1 MALGK
6 RLINTGGEAACT
18 TETTDIFGDGN
29 GKALYSLD
37 FDASD
42 TSGSYNATPT
52 NVDFGVSGKTLNGAR
67 FNGSNSKITR
77 ENIFDNTQVKMSAS
91 VWVRAT
97 DYSPSSNI
105 AILDIGDN
113 DTVLAQNRI
122 FISGTSPH
130 NIFVSVN
137 GGDGGFAQASQSFTD
152 NSWNHIVATWDVTG
166 GGVTNGIKIYLNG
179 SLAAQ
184 GNSTQGFNSARDL
197 ALGVNEDQ
205 SVGDRHFFSGTLDQ
219 VRIFSTELSLSQVQ
233 TLYNSGNGE
242 SACVHTSTT
251 DTVNF
256 PSGTTNAAYLKMDN
270 SAKDEV
276 SGNTGSDTNVQ
287 YRFGKYNQSAFFN
300 DTGIINTGFTRSGTS
315 FSVSMWLNLNDN
327 GTRQIFLGDGNTA
340 GADTSITL
348 SAQVD
353 ASDDVVIFV
362 NNGQSSGNVNT
373 VVSYAGKYN
382 KWTHFVVTLNGTSGA
397 VYLDNAK
404 TTFTADRSLGTAAQ
418 AFGIGSWSATASNG
432 GETDGFID
440 QVRFYNA
447 QLSDANVTSL
457 FEEKPETDTSNFKT
471 VLYEGTSANQYIS
484 NVGMDLETSGGLVW
498 IKNRDVTDHHV
509 LFDSVRGATKYIMS
523 SFANGQESTDS
534 ATLTSF
540 EKNGFFLGADG
551 TTGGA
556 ANGNNE
562 SLVAWC
568 WKGNGAAVTNT
579 NGANI
584 NSSVSANTAAG
595 FSIVT
600 YTGTGNGNVTSDTV
614 GHGLSSTPNIVMIK
628 NRSANDN
635 WQIQANIGGTYKS
648 GGFNTSTFSVASPTP
663 VADPTSTVFNPFF
676 SNASNNYVAY
686 LWHSVSG
693 YSRVSTYTGAGSGTR
708 VYTTDDGTS
717 SGSNGFKPSFVVIKN
732 ADTGGAG
739 FGWYVYDTRRD
750 DLDGDDNLE
759 AYILWESN
767 DAEVVSNTGSNGVVM
782 ENDGFTLDVSA
793 TALNGVGDTFLF
805 MAFK

>member
-6 RLINTGGEAACT
+6 RLINTGGEAACL

-37 FDASD
+37 FDASSQD
-42 TSGSYNATPT
+42 GLLNATPT
-52 NVDFGVSGKTLNGAR
+52 NVDFGVSGKTVNGAR

-97 DYSPSSNI
+97 DYSPSGNI
-105 AILDIGDN
+105 NILDIGDN
-113 DTVLAQNRI
+113 DTAVAQNRI

-130 NIFVSVN
+130 KIFVTIN
-137 GGDGGFAQASQSFTD
+137 GAIGGFAEASQSFTD

-205 SVGDRHFFSGTLDQ
+205 SVGDRHHFSGTLDQ

-242 SACVHTSTT
+242 TACVHTSTT
-251 DTVNF
+251 DDNDF
-256 PSGTTNAAYLKMDN
+256 PVTNVAYYKLDN
-270 SAKDEV
+270 SAEDSK
-276 SGNTGSDTNVQ
+276 GTNHLTENNIE
-287 YRFGKYNQSAFFN
+287 YRFGKYGQAAVFN
-300 DTGIINTGFTRSGTS
+300 GTNS
-315 FSVSMWLNLNDN
+315 YLYADNSVQQPTTNFSVSIWTKLDSTIGGGSN
-327 GTRQIFLGDGNTA
+327 GAIGFIGNFKSGVTPQVGFAIAKAHNEDEFSFWADGTANSKGGKVVGTTDIQTGIWYHVVGTYDGTNVKIYVNGSLENSVAYSSTPLATDQPLVLGRWYGNF
-340 GADTSITL
+340 
-348 SAQVD
+348 
-353 ASDDVVIFV
+353 DDYYL
-362 NNGQSSGNVNT
+362 NGQ
-373 VVSYAGKYN
+373 
-382 KWTHFVVTLNGTSGA
+382 
-397 VYLDNAK
+397 
-404 TTFTADRSLGTAAQ
+404 
-418 AFGIGSWSATASNG
+418 
-432 GETDGFID
+432 ID
-440 QVRFYNA
+440 QVRIFSTA
-447 QLSDANVTSL
+447 LDANKVSQL
-457 FEEKPETDTSNFKT
+457 YNEKPETDTSDFKT

-509 LFDSVRGATKYIMS
+509 LFDSVRGETKYIMS
-523 SFANGQESTDS
+523 SFPNSQETTDS

-568 WKGNGAAVTNT
+568 WKGGNAPVTNT

-584 NSSVSANTAAG
+584 DSSVSANTAAG

-614 GHGLSSTPNIVMIK
+614 GHGLSSTPDIVMIK
-628 NRSANDN
+628 RRNGNDN
-635 WQIQANIGGTYKS
+635 WQIQANIDGTYKS
-648 GGFNTSTFSVASPTP
+648 GGFSTGAFSVASPTP

-676 SNASNNYVAY
+676 SNTTGTYVAY
-686 LWHSVSG
+686 CWHSVAG
-693 YSRVSTYTGAGSGTR
+693 YSKIGTYTG
-708 VYTTDDGTS
+708 DGTS
-717 SGSNGFKPSFVVIKN
+717 SGTTINVGFKPSFLLVKN
-732 ADTGGAG
+732 AD
-739 FGWYVYDTRRD
+739 D
-750 DLDGDDNLE
+750 
-759 AYILWESN
+759 
-767 DAEVVSNTGSNGVVM
+767 TGSWHIFDSRRNPSNPVTLFIKPNQNVAEGNSNSFNFHNNGF
-782 ENDGFTLDVSA
+782 EPLA
-793 TALNGVGDTFLF
+793 TYVNQLNDTFLY